1 MVEQVLQD
9 NLNASPK
16 HLLDRLNYNYN
27 SHLLFHWGMKNAWNI
42 VQALHVH
49 IKYSSLLNNKDDK
62 CLHDIFNS

>member
-9 NLNASPK
+9 NLSASPK

-42 VQALHVH
+42 VQATRSYQ
-49 IKYSSLLNNKDDK
+49 IQFT
-62 CLHDIFNS
+62 IEQQR